1 MLTAESLLADLPGP
15 YQTAAHSARER
26 QDQLTKPPG
35 SLGRLEEIVI
45 WLSAWQGKHPPS
57 LDSAQAIVFAAN
69 HGIAADGVS
78 AYPSDV
84 TAQMVANF
92 EAGGAAI
99 NALSAHAG
107 ANLTVIPISLDE
119 PTQNFTKKPAM
130 THEELT
136 EAVRIGAAAISEEAD
151 ILLLGEMGIGNT
163 TAAAALACALF
174 GGKAM
179 DWVGA
184 GTGVGTDGLR
194 RKSDAVEAAQA
205 LHGVALDNPLEALR
219 RVGGRELAAIMG
231 ASLEARRRRIPVL
244 LDGFVSTAA
253 ASVLFA
259 HDESALDHCLVSHL
273 SSEAGHRRLLAQL
286 GQEPILDLQMR
297 LGEASGAAVALSI
310 VRAALAMH
318 LGMAT
323 FAEAGIAG
331 KSDDV

>member
-15 YQTAAHSARER
+15 DQTAAHTARER

-57 LDSAQAIVFAAN
+57 LDSLAIVFAAN

-119 PTQNFTKKPAM
+119 PTRNFTKKPAM

-174 GGKAM
+174 SGRQ
-179 DWVGA
+179 W
-184 GTGVGTDGLR
+184 TGSAPAPASARMVR

-219 RVGGRELAAIMG
+219 RVGGHELAAIMG
-231 ASLEARRRRIPVL
+231 ATLEARRRRIPVL

-273 SSEAGHRRLLAQL
+273 SSEAGHHRLLEQL

-318 LGMAT
+318 FGMAT

-331 KSDDV
+331 KSDDG